1 MLPQDV
7 IVTYHLG
14 PTGESDEMFAGS
26 LEAAPADAGWGPEA
40 SV

>member
-1 MLPQDV
+1 MPPQDLF
-7 IVTYHLG
+7 VTYHPG
-14 PTGESDEMFAGS
+14 PTGESDEMFAEF

>member
-1 MLPQDV
+1 MLLRDV
-7 IVTYHLG
+7 VVTYQG
-14 PTGESDEMFAGS
+14 PTGEGDEMFAGS